1 MSESRWISVY
11 NEVDVINARM
21 QTRQMAKEAGLQ
33 IMDQAR
39 ISLAVSSVAH
49 VIRLG
54 EACPGQIVIN
64 RLVEDGRSG
73 VQVVWMIK
81 AGEDLEQLLRA
92 LDDSSLQLMVDKMD
106 IQSSPT
112 TGLCITAVKWTG
124 PIAGQHAPDGSA
136 GRREVW

>member
-21 QTRQMAKEAGLQ
+21 QTRQMAKEAGLP

-64 RLVEDGRSG
+64 RITEDGRSG

-81 AGEDLEQLLRA
+81 PSEDYQDLLRA

-106 IQSSPT
+106 VQSSPAM
-112 TGLCITAVKWTG
+112 GLCITAVKWS
-124 PIAGQHAPDGSA
+124 APVANPNAPGSGSA
-136 GRREVW
+136 GREVW